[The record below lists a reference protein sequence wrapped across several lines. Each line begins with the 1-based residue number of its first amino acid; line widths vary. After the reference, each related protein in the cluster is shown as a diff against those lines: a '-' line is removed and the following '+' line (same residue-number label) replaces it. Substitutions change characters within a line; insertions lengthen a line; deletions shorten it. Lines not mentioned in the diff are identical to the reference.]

1 MYNNIESSFRL
12 FLNDIKQ
19 YQQLTSDETNKL
31 IAKYQNKFDQSDL
44 NKLILGNIKFIISRS
59 KRFQTR
65 TLSLSDLIYA
75 GTQGIT
81 RAAKKFDSSRGIKF
95 ITYASYWIDMYMR
108 REIIYNTSVVK
119 ISPRSWEMSS
129 KISKLRSSGSTDNQI
144 IQKLKIR
151 RKTLASL
158 RSLKND
164 LSLNIEYNDEN
175 SDKEYSKF
183 VLATTKTPANICSKN
198 DMHNFLIHE
207 LNRLGIRNKDIMMK
221 RFGVSTNKRL
231 TLSQLSKLHNISA
244 ERVRQ
249 VVNTSIK
256 KLRKRFKEEDLLN
269 R

>member
-1 MYNNIESSFRL
+1 MYNNIEYSFRL
-12 FLNDIKQ
+12 FLKDIKQ
-19 YQQLTSDETNKL
+19 YRQLTGSETNKL
-31 IAKYQNKFDQSDL
+31 IAEYQKILNQNYL
-44 NKLILGNIKFIISRS
+44 NKVILGNIKFVISRS

-65 TLSLSDLIYA
+65 SIGFSDLIYA
-75 GTQGIT
+75 GIQGIT
-81 RAAKKFDSSRGIKF
+81 RAAKKFDASRDVKF

-129 KISKLRSSGSTDNQI
+129 KISKLRSSGSTDSQI
-144 IQKLKIR
+144 IQNLKIR
-151 RKTLASL
+151 RRTLSNL

-164 LSLNIEYNDEN
+164 LSLNIENNDEN
-175 SDKEYSKF
+175 SDKEYCKF
-183 VLATTKTPANICSKN
+183 ILANTNTPASICLEN
-198 DMHNFLIHE
+198 DLNSFLIQE
-207 LNRLGIRNKDIMMK
+207 LNLLGVRNKDIIMR

-249 VVNTSIK
+249 VIDISIK
-256 KLRKRFKEEDLLN
+256 KLRKRFKEEHIIY